1 MSEKGGQIEVP
12 STGLA
17 AMRIG
22 AEFGGT
28 ADFVD
33 SFERALARGGEQGA
47 TLVAVLDRGDLSIHL
62 PRVDGPCWNSVPLF
76 HLHRGEQPTDGDWAT
91 TSGVLEKLERY
102 R

>member
-1 MSEKGGQIEVP
+1 MTDKRQLEVP
-12 STGLA
+12 SAGLA

-22 AEFGGT
+22 LEFGSD
-28 ADFVD
+28 ADFAD

-62 PRVDGPCWNSVPLF
+62 PRVDGPCWNSVPAF
-76 HLHRGEQPTDGDWAT
+76 HLHRGEQPTPEDWAT
-91 TSGVLEKLERY
+91 TNGILEKLERY